1 MNSCNQTEKSCGCA
15 EEKPDSNQP
24 VASTPAS
31 GMTFKIEGLDCA
43 EEVATLKSAIGPIV
57 GGSDKLV
64 FDILNGRMTLLPDA
78 ESVSEKT
85 IIKAV
90 AATGM
95 KATRWQ
101 AGQAQADVKQLH
113 RSKTVYTTLSGLF
126 IIVGMLIHIA
136 MAGGFTDAHT
146 FLSHPENW
154 SLQREVISQYL
165 YSLFSAHAQQA
176 MPLPEKI
183 AFGLAVVLGA
193 RHVIVKAFYALRRL
207 RADMNLLMTVAVIG
221 AMFIDEWFE
230 AATVSFLFSLSLAIE
245 SWSIGRARHAVEALL
260 DLAPSTV
267 TIKDE
272 TGKERV
278 VPAAEISI
286 GTHFI
291 LAPDDKIPLDGEV
304 ITGFS
309 SVNQAPITGENIPVA
324 KQVGDEVF
332 AGSINGEGTLEIRSS
347 KLATDTTLAQ
357 ITRLVGEAHS
367 KRAETEQ
374 WVEKFARVYTPVVML
389 LALAVFVVPPLF
401 LEGLW
406 DEWFYRAL
414 VLLVIA
420 CPCALVISTPVSIVA
435 ALASAAR
442 QGILIK
448 GGIYIEAP
456 AHLNAIAF
464 DKTGTLT
471 CGEPIV
477 TGVYPFN
484 SHSEEELLSRAAALE
499 ARSNHPLAKAILQYT
514 ENLGISVTS
523 ADNVTVLPGKGVTG
537 LFNGTNYW
545 LGSRR
550 YLLERS
556 QEVPEI
562 SEKAIALEQTGQTV
576 IAIGSERHICGLI
589 AVADQPR
596 AQIKA
601 ILQSLRQKGIK
612 HLVMLTGDNRV
623 TANNIAA
630 QIGIDEVH
638 AELLPA
644 DKVEIVSQMV
654 EKYGQVA
661 MIGDGVND
669 APALGRA
676 NLGIAMGVLGSD
688 AAIEIADIALMG
700 DDLSKLPWL
709 IGHSKRTLAIIRQNI
724 TFALTIK
731 AIFALLAFAGLA
743 TLWEAIAADMG
754 ASLLVVANGLRLLNV
769 VTSNQIPT
777 NQQSAQFST
786 GIKCK

>member
-1 MNSCNQTEKSCGCA
+1 
-15 EEKPDSNQP
+15 
-24 VASTPAS
+24 
-31 GMTFKIEGLDCA
+31 MTFKIEGLDCA
-43 EEVATLKSAIGPIV
+43 EEVATLKSAIGPLV
-57 GGSDKLV
+57 GGSDKLA
-64 FDILNGRMTLLPDA
+64 FDILNGRMTLLSDA
-78 ESVSEKT
+78 EPVTEKT

-90 AATGM
+90 AKTGM
-95 KATRWQ
+95 KASRWQ
-101 AGQAQADVKQLH
+101 PGQTDTDVKKLH
-113 RSKTVYTTLSGLF
+113 RSKTTYTVLSGLF
-126 IIVGMLIHIA
+126 IIAGMVIHIA
-136 MAGGFTDAHT
+136 IAGGFSDAQT
-146 FLSHPENW
+146 FLSHPETW
-154 SLQREVISQYL
+154 FVRWEVITEYL
-165 YSLFSAHAQQA
+165 TSLLNAHTQQA
-176 MPLPEKI
+176 IPLPEKI
-183 AFGLAVVLGA
+183 AFGLAVIFGG
-193 RHVIVKAFYALRRL
+193 RHVVVKAFYALKRL

-221 AMFIDEWFE
+221 AMFINEWFE
-230 AATVSFLFSLSLAIE
+230 AATVSFLFALSLAIE

-267 TIKDE
+267 RVKDE
-272 TGKERV
+272 SGQERLAPV
-278 VPAAEISI
+278 AEVSI

-291 LAPDDKIPLDGEV
+291 LAPGDKIPLDGEV
-304 ITGFS
+304 IAGFS
-309 SVNQAPITGENIPVA
+309 SVNQAPITGESIPVA

-332 AGSINGEGTLEIRSS
+332 AGSINGEGTLEIRST

-357 ITRLVGEAHS
+357 ITRLVGEAHG
-367 KRAETEQ
+367 KRAEAEQ
-374 WVEKFARVYTPVVML
+374 WVEKFARIYTPVVMS
-389 LALAVFVVPPLF
+389 LALAVWVIPPLF
-401 LEGLW
+401 LAGVW
-406 DEWFYRAL
+406 SEWLYRAL

-448 GGIYIEAP
+448 GGIYIETP

-471 CGEPIV
+471 RGEPIV

-484 SHSEEELLSRAAALE
+484 GHSEAELLSRAAALE

-514 ENLGISVTS
+514 ENRGISVAS

-537 LFNGTNYW
+537 LFNGTDYW

-556 QEVPEI
+556 QEIPEI
-562 SEKAIALEQTGQTV
+562 SAKAIALEQSGQTV

-596 AQIKA
+596 AQIKS
-601 ILQSLRQKGIK
+601 ILQRLRQTGIE
-612 HLVMLTGDNRV
+612 HLVMLTGDNQV

-630 QIGIDEVH
+630 QIGIDEIH
-638 AELLPA
+638 AELLPV
-644 DKVEIVSQMV
+644 DKVEIVGQMV
-654 EKYGQVA
+654 GKYRQVA

-709 IGHSKRTLAIIRQNI
+709 IVHSKRTLLIIRQNI

-731 AIFALLAFAGLA
+731 AAFAVLAFAGLA
-743 TLWEAIAADMG
+743 TLWEAIAADTG
-754 ASLLVVANGLRLLNV
+754 ASLLVVANGLRLLRPRNLA
-769 VTSNQIPT
+769 ID
-777 NQQSAQFST
+777 
-786 GIKCK
+786 

>member
-1 MNSCNQTEKSCGCA
+1 
-15 EEKPDSNQP
+15 
-24 VASTPAS
+24 
-31 GMTFKIEGLDCA
+31 
-43 EEVATLKSAIGPIV
+43 
-57 GGSDKLV
+57 
-64 FDILNGRMTLLPDA
+64 MTLLPDA
-78 ESVSEKT
+78 ESVTEKT

-90 AATGM
+90 TLTGM
-95 KATRWQ
+95 KAARWQ

-136 MAGGFTDAHT
+136 MAGGFSDAQI

-154 SLQREVISQYL
+154 SLHWAVIADYL
-165 YSLFSAHAQQA
+165 TGLFNAHTQQA

-183 AFGLAVVLGA
+183 AFGLAVIFGA
-193 RHVIVKAFYALRRL
+193 RHVLVKAFYALKRL
-207 RADMNLLMTVAVIG
+207 RANMNLLMMVAVIG
-221 AMFIDEWFE
+221 AIFIDEWFE

-272 TGKERV
+272 TGQERR
-278 VPAAEISI
+278 VPAAEVGI
-286 GTHFI
+286 GTRFI
-291 LAPDDKIPLDGEV
+291 VAPGDKIPLDGDV

-309 SVNQAPITGENIPVA
+309 SVNRAPITGKSIPVA

-332 AGSINGEGTLEIRSS
+332 AGSVNGEATLEIKSS
-347 KLATDTTLAQ
+347 KLATDTTLAH
-357 ITRLVGEAHS
+357 ITRLVGEAHN
-367 KRAETEQ
+367 KRAEAEQ
-374 WVEKFARVYTPVVML
+374 WVEKFARIYTPTVMI
-389 LALAVFVVPPLF
+389 LALAVFIIPPLF
-401 LEGLW
+401 LEGVW
-406 DEWFYRAL
+406 NEWFYRAL

-448 GGIYIEAP
+448 GGIYIETP

-471 CGEPIV
+471 SGEPIV

-484 SHSEEELLSRAAALE
+484 GHSEAELLSRAAALE
-499 ARSNHPLAKAILQYT
+499 ARSSHPLAKAILQYA
-514 ENLGISVTS
+514 ENRGISVAG
-523 ADNVTVLPGKGVTG
+523 ADDVTVLPGRGVTG
-537 LFNGTNYW
+537 LFNGVNYW

-550 YLLERS
+550 YLLECS
-556 QEVPEI
+556 QEVPDI
-562 SEKAIALEQTGQTV
+562 SGKAMALEQTGQTV
-576 IAIGSERHICGLI
+576 IAIGSDRHICGLI

-596 AQIKA
+596 EQIKS
-601 ILQSLRQKGIK
+601 ILQALRQNGIK

-623 TANNIAA
+623 TADNIAA

-644 DKVEIVSQMV
+644 DKVEIVSRMV

-688 AAIEIADIALMG
+688 ATIEIADIALMG

-709 IGHSKRTLAIIRQNI
+709 ISHSKRTLAIIRQNI
-724 TFALTIK
+724 VFALSIK
-731 AIFALLAFAGLA
+731 AAFALLAFAGLA

-754 ASLLVVANGLRLLNV
+754 ASLVVVANGLRLLH
-769 VTSNQIPT
+769 T
-777 NQQSAQFST
+777 
-786 GIKCK
+786 K